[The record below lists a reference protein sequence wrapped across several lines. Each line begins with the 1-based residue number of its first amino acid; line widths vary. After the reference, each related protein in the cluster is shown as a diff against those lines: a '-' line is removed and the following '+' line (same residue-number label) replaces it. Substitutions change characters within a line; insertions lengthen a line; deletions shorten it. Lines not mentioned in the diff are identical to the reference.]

1 MGTEEA
7 SIGPTRGRPEQREA
21 LLDGVVEYVLREG
34 VATLSL
40 RPLAAALGTSDRM
53 LLYYFDSR
61 DRMLVAVLTAVGERL
76 RVALEAAT
84 PARRLAPGPLLAALR
99 TALELDGAQPILR
112 LYVEVSGLAARG
124 REPFRAIAAGIAE
137 DWLNWAEQRLDVP
150 TAQRRPA
157 AAGVLAVV
165 DGLLLLR
172 FVAGEEAFEQAA
184 DWLAGTLEP
193 PEPD

>member
-7 SIGPTRGRPEQREA
+7 SAGPARGRPEQRQA